1 MNDFLCLLFL
11 VFLSMQ
17 MNVENRTLSIVS
29 VVEEP
34 VQVPKEPPAPV
45 LDLQEN
51 HTQEWNL
58 ASPRV
63 RMEFESEPRTP
74 EMPDMSS
81 ITQDIFK
88 VDL

>member
-1 MNDFLCLLFL
+1 
-11 VFLSMQ
+11 
-17 MNVENRTLSIVS
+17 MNVDNRSLS
-29 VVEEP
+29 VVSMVQEP
-34 VQVPKEPPAPV
+34 VQVPKELPAPM
-45 LDLQEN
+45 LDLQEDQ
-51 HTQEWNL
+51 TQEWNL

-88 VDL
+88 VGLWRLLVFANGK